1 VSGSALS
8 DHTAVAR
15 RGSSWPIAALAAAFF
30 LAHLPFL
37 SPSLEDIDS
46 INFALGLHDFD
57 PALHQPHPP
66 GYPVYIALGRVTR
79 AALATI
85 APSMDA
91 VRLDAR
97 ALAIWSALGGAVAV
111 VAAWALVAA
120 IAAAARRPGGG
131 PLPSRG
137 ATADAVRDAPRQGD
151 SRPGERGPIEPRHL
165 EPPGQPGNSAIAAAA
180 LLAVA
185 PLFWLSALR
194 PMSDMPG
201 LAAALCAQALL
212 VHGVSR
218 PRRFVMGAC
227 LAGLAAGI
235 RVQSLALTMPLLLV
249 VWAWP
254 GSRSRTVRTAAAA
267 GAALMAGVLLWA
279 VPLLVASGGVSG
291 YMRALGSQAGEDFAW
306 VDMLW
311 SNPTARRLALSL
323 RESFLLPW
331 ASDRLG
337 LVMGVLALIGAGLV
351 LLRDRRAAW
360 LLAAAFLPY
369 AAFHLLLQETAT
381 VRYALP
387 LLVPVAWL
395 AARAAA
401 SAGRLAP
408 LVSLGLVVSAA
419 AESVP
424 AAIEYGRDA
433 HPAFRAI
440 AQMRQE
446 AEGAPP
452 EAVYAHYALYRPLQ
466 AVPPGAFRVVPPVR
480 SLEWLGPARYWL
492 EGGTRTVWFLADPR
506 RTDLA
511 LIDPASV
518 RREEPF
524 VWSVAERPE
533 LKGSRPLGVDW
544 YRITPPGWFAG
555 EGWSLTP
562 ETGGLA
568 RATATGLAQRPIDAY
583 VRRRPGPAVMMLG
596 GFHLGPDSDPPAAL
610 QVALDDR
617 VVDTWTFAATA
628 AEPSFLRVL
637 RLPDGVPAG
646 PDAYA
651 RLRLTA
657 TSATPGRAIPEIAI
671 RQFDLQ
677 PVGSRALL
685 GFGAGWHEA
694 EADPATGRMWRWTSE
709 RSLLRIEAVDDVTL
723 IIRGESPMKYFDA
736 PPTVRVS
743 AGSQVLAEFRPDA
756 DFVWR
761 IVVPA
766 AVLTREG
773 GTIVL
778 STDKVYR
785 PGEAEGTA
793 DARRLGLRVFA
804 CEIARDP

>member
-1 VSGSALS
+1 MSGSALS
-8 DHTAVAR
+8 ERPAVAWR
-15 RGSSWPIAALAAAFF
+15 RSSWQVAALAAAFF

-66 GYPVYIALGRVTR
+66 GYPVYIALGRAAR
-79 AALATI
+79 AALATF
-85 APSMDA
+85 APATDA
-91 VRLDAR
+91 VRLDAL

-111 VAAWALVAA
+111 VAAWALFAA
-120 IAAAARRPGGG
+120 IGAAARRPGSGRPFWSGG
-131 PLPSRG
+131 ASAEPRPE
-137 ATADAVRDAPRQGD
+137 AVRQGD
-151 SRPGERGPIEPRHL
+151 SGPAEVWHDEPGHEESREPVV
-165 EPPGQPGNSAIAAAA
+165 AAA

-185 PLFWLSALR
+185 PLFWLSGLR

-212 VHGVSR
+212 VHGISR

-235 RVQSLALTMPLLLV
+235 RVQSLALTLPLLLV
-249 VWAWP
+249 AWAWP

-267 GAALMAGVLLWA
+267 GAALIAGVLVWA
-279 VPLLVASGGVSG
+279 VPLLIASGGVSG
-291 YMRALGSQAGEDFAW
+291 YARALGSQAGEDFAW

-337 LVMGVLALIGAGLV
+337 MVMGVLALIGASLV

-387 LLVPVAWL
+387 LLVPVAAL

-401 SAGRLAP
+401 SVGRLAP
-408 LVSLGLVVSAA
+408 LVSLALVVSAA

-424 AAIEYGRDA
+424 AAIDYGRDA

-452 EAVYAHYALYRPLQ
+452 DAVYAHYALYRPLQ
-466 AVPPGAFRVVPPVR
+466 AMPPGAVRVVPPVR

-492 EGGTRTVWFLADPR
+492 EGGAQSVWFLADPR

-518 RREEPF
+518 RREDPF

-568 RATATGLAQRPIDAY
+568 RATAKGLGQRPIDAY

-596 GFHLGPDSDPPAAL
+596 GVHLGPDSDPPVAL

-617 VVDTWTFAATA
+617 IVDTWTFAATA

-637 RLPDGVPAG
+637 RLPDGVPGG
-646 PDAYA
+646 PGPYA

-657 TSATPGRAIPEIAI
+657 TSSTPGGPIPEVAI

-677 PVGSRALL
+677 PAGGRALV

-709 RSLLRIEAVDDVTL
+709 RSLLRIEAVSDVSL

-743 AGSQVLAEFRPDA
+743 AGPQVLAEFRPDT

-766 AVLTREG
+766 AVLMREG

-793 DARRLGLRVFA
+793 DVRRLGLRVFA
-804 CEIARDP
+804 CEIARDE